1 MREFSGRE
9 NHTIEEIEAMFK
21 RCDWKSFYN
30 LVHSIGPGLNHPSW
44 RMMKGEVINLAL
56 EKSCDE
62 NLKYVDRPGCDLIY
76 ISDDKLT
83 RIEVKSDMNM
93 FYKDRHGKKIAR
105 ATLKN
110 KIQLKNTMGRLG
122 QLYKTF
128 DYLLLIQTRG
138 QAIISLTP
146 FDKVQKNSIKTAD
159 QIKVE
164 QLKEDEMIFI
174 SPKAGFENMSTVS
187 FSKPLDSNVSSRM
200 KDGMELRYRIIE
212 IIKEFLEEKMK

>member
-1 MREFSGRE
+1 MRKFRERE

-30 LVHSIGPGLNHPSW
+30 LVHSIGPGLNHTSW

-62 NLKYVDRPGCDLIY
+62 NLEYVDRRGYDLTY

-93 FYKDRHGKKIAR
+93 FYKDQHGKKIPR
-105 ATLKN
+105 GTLKN
-110 KIQLKNTMGRLG
+110 KIQLKNTMGGSR
-122 QLYKTF
+122 QLLKTF

-146 FDKVQKNSIKTAD
+146 FDTVEKNLNKTD
-159 QIKVE
+159 GQIKVK
-164 QLKEDEMIFI
+164 QLKE
-174 SPKAGFENMSTVS
+174 SY
-187 FSKPLDSNVSSRM
+187 SKYLLNHTS
-200 KDGMELRYRIIE
+200 KI
-212 IIKEFLEEKMK
+212 